1 MTLGL
6 LALKSKTMARK
17 ETNFK
22 QTDLGLIPHDWEVV
36 SLGEYTRKIG
46 SGKTPRGGE
55 AVYTLS
61 GIPFVRS
68 QNVGYGRMH
77 LKGLSYISTALH
89 NEQKS
94 SEIGA
99 NDVLLNI
106 TGASIGRCSVADKY
120 VVGGNVNQHVCIIR
134 VDPSSFTSSFL
145 CNFLLSNNGQEQIQ
159 LLQSG
164 GSREGINF
172 GQLGNIKVPLPPTI
186 EEQRRI
192 AEVLSHF
199 DEHID
204 NLVALLEKRKQVKSA
219 TMHALL
225 SGATRLPGFT
235 EPWQEVTLKKL
246 CLSMNSGGT
255 PNSKNPKFYGGDIP
269 FLSIADMTL
278 QGKYVSK
285 TAKTITN
292 EGLVNSSA
300 RLVRRGVLLY
310 AMYASLG
317 KCSLSSIDLAISQAI
332 LAIETN
338 PKLLNTNYLYYYL
351 TFIEETVKS
360 LGQTGTQT
368 NLSKQLV
375 KGISIVAPTSVEEQK
390 AIVSILSNMDRG
402 VEVLEQR
409 IEKYRQMK
417 DGAMEEL
424 LTGKTRLL

>member
-204 NLVALLEKRKQVKSA
+204 NLVALLEKRKQVKAA

-225 SGATRLPGFT
+225 SGSIRLPGFT
-235 EPWQEVTLKKL
+235 TPWVNKYMFEFTSAKRGEILVSNDFKHGAIPVIG
-246 CLSMNSGGT
+246 GGT
-255 PNSKNPKFYGGDIP
+255 T
-269 FLSIADMTL
+269 IA
-278 QGKYVSK
+278 GFHNK
-285 TAKTITN
+285 ANREGKTITI
-292 EGLVNSSA
+292 SA
-300 RLVRRGVLLY
+300 SGANAGYVGFY
-310 AMYASLG
+310 TMPIFASD
-317 KCSLSSIDLAISQAI
+317 CCTLSESKVYD
-332 LAIETN
+332 IE
-338 PKLLNTNYLYYYL
+338 YLYQYL
-351 TFIEETVKS
+351 KS
-360 LGQTGTQT
+360 IQTNIYRMQTGGAQPHIYPKDIES
-368 NLSKQLV
+368 LWIFMPS
-375 KGISIVAPTSVEEQK
+375 SVAEQS
-390 AIVSILSNMDRG
+390 AIADILSNMDRG
-402 VEVLEQR
+402 IEALEQK

-417 DGAMEEL
+417 EGAMEEL
-424 LTGKTRLL
+424 LTGKTRLV

>member
-1 MTLGL
+1 MG
-6 LALKSKTMARK
+6 KK

-22 QTDLGLIPHDWEVV
+22 QTDIGLIPHDWEVV
-36 SLGEYTRKIG
+36 SLGEHSRKIG

-77 LKGLSYISTALH
+77 LKGISYISEALH

-94 SEIGA
+94 SEIDV

-120 VVGGNVNQHVCIIR
+120 VVGGNINQHVCIIR
-134 VDPSSFTSSFL
+134 LAPSSFISSYL

-172 GQLGNIKVPLPPTI
+172 SQVGNIKVPRPPLK
-186 EEQRRI
+186 EQKRI

-204 NLVALLEKRKQVKSA
+204 NLVALLEKRKQVKAA
-219 TMHALL
+219 TMQALL
-225 SGATRLPGFT
+225 SGTTRLSGFT
-235 EPWQEVTLKKL
+235 APWQDIALGKL

-255 PNSKNPKFYGGDIP
+255 PDSKNPNFYGGDIP

-285 TAKTITN
+285 TSKTITK
-292 EGLVNSSA
+292 EGLDNSSA
-300 RLVRRGVLLY
+300 RLVSRGVLLY

-317 KCSLSSIDLAISQAI
+317 KCSLSCIDLSISQAI

-338 PKLLNTNYLYYYL
+338 PNLLSTNYLYYYL
-351 TFIEETVKS
+351 TYIEEAVKT

-375 KGISIVAPTSVEEQK
+375 KEICVTAPTSVKEQE
-390 AIVSILSNMDRG
+390 AIADILSNMDRG
-402 VEVLEQR
+402 IEALEQE
-409 IEKYRQMK
+409 IKKYRQMK
-417 DGAMEEL
+417 EGAMEEL
-424 LTGKTRLL
+424 LTGKVRLL